1 MVSDILL
8 QQDPKKVNL
17 AINVITIFT
26 DFVDRNI
33 EKWMIV
39 TDICPKLQINP
50 QCLTENKWVFTIYRV
65 E

>member
-33 EKWMIV
+33 EK
-39 TDICPKLQINP
+39 
-50 QCLTENKWVFTIYRV
+50 
-65 E
+65 